1 MLLPLSV
8 TATTGQGTEQ
18 VLVSAKVQWRQ
29 FQPLLH
35 EAEALTVRGAIR
47 ETLEQRDAPGV
58 EASTLRQQPTR
69 ELRTAIDVEPFEKG
83 TAERLEQST
92 RPLRRKS
99 ARAGAA
105 GALYFARID
114 EAVR

>member
-1 MLLPLSV
+1 MLLALPQA
-8 TATTGQGTEQ
+8 ATTRQSAEQ
-18 VLVSAKVQWRQ
+18 VLVSAKVQGRK

-58 EASTLRQQPTR
+58 EATSLHQQPTR
-69 ELRTAIDVEPFEKG
+69 ELRTAIDAEPFEKR
-83 TAERLEQST
+83 TAERLEQSA

-105 GALYFARID
+105 GALYF
-114 EAVR
+114 